1 MNLTKQNYKE
11 RLIDKKIT
19 RYEAAEKVVFFFIV
33 KFS

>member
-19 RYEAAEKVVFFFIV
+19 RYLNVFGAICI
-33 KFS
+33 